1 MFGKYRLLHRLGA
14 GRSGTVWLAV
24 HLGLEEYRA
33 IKCVSR
39 KCADYETF
47 RREALILKELQHPG
61 IPQIYDLEE
70 DSEYFYCRGILF
82 TPWLNIRALFKRQMR
97 SVMGCRSADLWNI
110 CTLHINYP
118 YYT

>member
-1 MFGKYRLLHRLGA
+1 MFGKYRLLHRLGS

-47 RREALILKELQHPG
+47 RREALIRNCSIRESHRFMTWKK
-61 IPQIYDLEE
+61 I
-70 DSEYFYCRGILF
+70 
-82 TPWLNIRALFKRQMR
+82 LNIF
-97 SVMGCRSADLWNI
+97 I
-110 CTLHINYP
+110 
-118 YYT
+118 